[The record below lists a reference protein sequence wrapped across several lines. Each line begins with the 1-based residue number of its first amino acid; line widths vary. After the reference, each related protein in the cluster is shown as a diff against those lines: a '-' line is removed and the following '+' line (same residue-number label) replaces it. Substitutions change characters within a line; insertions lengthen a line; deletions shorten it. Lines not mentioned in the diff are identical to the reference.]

1 MAEGCGEVVGGAGS
15 TMIGCG
21 GGGRESI
28 LHKVLDGGKF
38 TVHGASGSL
47 VL

>member
-28 LHKVLDGGKF
+28 LHKVLDG
-38 TVHGASGSL
+38 VEYPWHGWKVIVS
-47 VL
+47 